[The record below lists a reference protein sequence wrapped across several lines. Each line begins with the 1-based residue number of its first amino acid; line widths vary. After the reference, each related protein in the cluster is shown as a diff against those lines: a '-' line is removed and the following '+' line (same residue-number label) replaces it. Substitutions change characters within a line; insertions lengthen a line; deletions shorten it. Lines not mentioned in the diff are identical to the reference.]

1 MLLKSLLSI
10 LALVGAFLGFTSGNV
25 LLMYKRR
32 FTNHD
37 DHDDDDDGGDDD
49 DDPWEGS
56 YEFFQIPALI
66 CNQTFGGV
74 ECGQYNAVAN
84 PEECSCN
91 CPREN
96 ASFFYDGNDWTCQP
110 DSRVR
115 DFQGKNMFNKLQV
128 ILLTQDVFKLKPWSY
143 TTRSQCIKTQ
153 KLVGKFQLDV
163 YPEFKLQ
170 LLTLELGSIE
180 LLTLT
185 CCTRRPFSLCLCMVA
200 SKLDIPPKNHH

>member
-1 MLLKSLLSI
+1 MLLTSLLSI

-37 DHDDDDDGGDDD
+37 DDDDDDGGDDD

-56 YEFFQIPALI
+56 YEFFQIPTLI

-74 ECGQYNAVAN
+74 GCGQYNAVAN

-91 CPREN
+91 CPREK

-128 ILLTQDVFKLKPWSY
+128 ILLTQDVFKLKTW
-143 TTRSQCIKTQ
+143 
-153 KLVGKFQLDV
+153 VV
-163 YPEFKLQ
+163 Y
-170 LLTLELGSIE
+170 
-180 LLTLT
+180 
-185 CCTRRPFSLCLCMVA
+185 
-200 SKLDIPPKNHH
+200 N

>member
-1 MLLKSLLSI
+1 MLLTSLLSI
-10 LALVGAFLGFTSGNV
+10 QALVGAFLGFTSGSV

-37 DHDDDDDGGDDD
+37 DDDDDDDGGDDD
-49 DDPWEGS
+49 DDPWERS
-56 YEFFQIPALI
+56 YEFFQIPTLI

-74 ECGQYNAVAN
+74 GCGQYNAVAN

-128 ILLTQDVFKLKPWSY
+128 ILLTQDVFKLK
-143 TTRSQCIKTQ
+143 T
-153 KLVGKFQLDV
+153 LVV
-163 YPEFKLQ
+163 H
-170 LLTLELGSIE
+170 
-180 LLTLT
+180 
-185 CCTRRPFSLCLCMVA
+185 
-200 SKLDIPPKNHH
+200 N

>member
-1 MLLKSLLSI
+1 MLLTSLLSI
-10 LALVGAFLGFTSGNV
+10 LAIVGAFLGFTSGNV

-37 DHDDDDDGGDDD
+37 DDDDDDGGDDD

-66 CNQTFGGV
+66 CNQTFRGV
-74 ECGQYNAVAN
+74 GCGQYNAVAS
-84 PEECSCN
+84 PKECSCN

-115 DFQGKNMFNKLQV
+115 DFQGKNMFNMLQV
-128 ILLTQDVFKLKPWSY
+128 ILFTQDVFKLK
-143 TTRSQCIKTQ
+143 T
-153 KLVGKFQLDV
+153 LVV
-163 YPEFKLQ
+163 H
-170 LLTLELGSIE
+170 
-180 LLTLT
+180 
-185 CCTRRPFSLCLCMVA
+185 
-200 SKLDIPPKNHH
+200 N